1 MQGYRT
7 QVNNSRPA
15 GCLAEQWT
23 NRDNL
28 KAQRE
33 TGGTHWCLHDHRPC
47 DSQHEQSL
55 ECFEYKQISS
65 QQNRQ
70 MHFDQFVLITAL
82 NQTLIYFGG
91 DIGVD
96 ILLYILDLLHESQFK
111 TSSPVQPEH
120 LWMWTKLQKQA
131 IQKWYYHSKVLELV
145 IFLTQVSYAHQ
156 GCFYLIKNSIIL
168 KY

>member
-28 KAQRE
+28 RSLRE

-91 DIGVD
+91 GHRSIHTTVHTRLTTWVTIQTILPSPTWTFMNVNQAAKTGHSEMILPFKSFGVGN
-96 ILLYILDLLHESQFK
+96 IFNTSLLCSPRLLLFD
-111 TSSPVQPEH
+111 
-120 LWMWTKLQKQA
+120 QK
-131 IQKWYYHSKVLELV
+131 
-145 IFLTQVSYAHQ
+145 
-156 GCFYLIKNSIIL
+156 
-168 KY
+168 